1 MDQLDEL
8 KRQSQRERDLHCEE
22 ASKELNNVKL
32 EMEAKRNDL
41 MARQKQ
47 VEAVVTEVLFLV
59 SILQVEILFWLVDL
73 FF

>member
-1 MDQLDEL
+1 
-8 KRQSQRERDLHCEE
+8 
-22 ASKELNNVKL
+22 
-32 EMEAKRNDL
+32 MEAKRNDL